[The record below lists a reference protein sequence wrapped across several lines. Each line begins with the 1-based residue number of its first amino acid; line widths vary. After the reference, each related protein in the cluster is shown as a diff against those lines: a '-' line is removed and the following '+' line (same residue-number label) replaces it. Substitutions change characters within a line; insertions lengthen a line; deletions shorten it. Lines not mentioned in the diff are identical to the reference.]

1 MKVDIV
7 KIHEIW
13 PQSYEKISP
22 QSAALPI
29 LDAWYAYRRT
39 VPTIYLFKKPKQ
51 PPQDLVARLAASLSK
66 TLDVYPRFVG
76 TLETGKTSSSEQH
89 EQEYERTTVEWGSPS
104 DKAVEFIEASTK
116 SRIRSLLPP
125 AALNESTFLW
135 DYSPSSIRA
144 LFPTPSSQPSGIQ
157 IQFTAFACGGFSLG
171 IDFEHGLADGYTAA
185 KFLGSWSS
193 TYGQMFHS
201 EKAAS
206 ANRPSWQPDI
216 FNEQLAKIDLEEEGP
231 ALLEKARTLPT
242 RGPYRRTLKPN
253 DADATQASDPE
264 TIYNYLLHIPATEV
278 EHKLRELQSKGSMRL
293 TDQAV
298 LIGFFWGCL
307 NRARGQVQ
315 RPPVDLHLSSSFRWL
330 LGVRDGLLGSPYVNV
345 MISPDAESNPAKATD
360 PINLA
365 MKVTETLGQ
374 YDDTAMH
381 AITYDA
387 TFRDS
392 PSRTFAFKGGDE
404 HLIFSS
410 VAHLGYEKFHLGPL
424 SPSFYIPSSSIP
436 NLFVLTEA
444 VPNGEAV
451 GNAWYK
457 NGLNLFLNVGEDVFE
472 AFASDPALGGCEVY
486 QDV

>member
-7 KIHEIW
+7 KVHEIW
-13 PQSYEKISP
+13 PQGYEKLSQ
-22 QSAALPI
+22 QSANLPI

-51 PPQDLVARLAASLSK
+51 LPQDLVARLTASLSK
-66 TLDVYPRFVG
+66 TLDIYPRFVG
-76 TLETGKTSSSEQH
+76 TLETGATPNAGQGD
-89 EQEYERTTVEWGSPS
+89 QEYQRTTVSWGSSS
-104 DKAVEFIEASTK
+104 DKAVSFIEASTK

-125 AALNESTFLW
+125 APLNESTLLW
-135 DYSPSSIRA
+135 DYTPSSVRA
-144 LFPTPSSQPSGIQ
+144 LFPAPSPQPPGVQ
-157 IQFTAFACGGFSLG
+157 VQFTAFACGGFSLG

-185 KFLGSWSS
+185 KFLESWSVN
-193 TYGQMFHS
+193 YGQMFHD
-201 EKAAS
+201 E
-206 ANRPSWQPDI
+206 NDRPQNPPSWQPEI
-216 FNEQLAKIDLEEEGP
+216 FSEQLAEIDLEEHGP
-231 ALLEKARTLPT
+231 ALLKKAEELPT

-253 DADATQASDPE
+253 SSDATQTPEPE

-278 EHKLRELQSKGSMRL
+278 EHRIKELQSRGSMRL

-298 LIGFFWGCL
+298 LIGFFWACL
-307 NRARGQVQ
+307 NRARGRVQ

-345 MISPDAESNPAKATD
+345 MISPDAESKPANATD

-374 YDDTAMH
+374 YDDNAMH

-387 TFRDS
+387 TFKDS

-424 SPSFYIPSSSIP
+424 SPSFYIPSCSIP